1 MPPVTRGPRISL
13 DCAAVAADAAAGR
26 NGTVTVVLPDRTEM
40 AESDT
45 SRLDAM
51 FEMLER
57 MPTPEGF
64 KVEIVEGAI
73 HMSPQRDTH
82 WDIVEDVLLQLKTRF
97 GRKAKTKSDVRLD
110 LPGYLNGFVPD
121 LYKLADDAKPDE
133 QRRWRHE
140 DVEFVLE
147 VISRETGDNDYGKK
161 MRAYAQGGIPV
172 YVIADPCSGKV
183 HAYGKPE
190 GDCYQ
195 HTLTVKFGEE
205 IDLKPFG
212 FDLTLVTE
220 DFPRD

>member
-1 MPPVTRGPRISL
+1 MTIVELSDRIEI
-13 DCAAVAADAAAGR
+13 
-26 NGTVTVVLPDRTEM
+26 EM
-40 AESDT
+40 AESDEL
-45 SRLDAM
+45 SLDGM

-64 KVEIVEGAI
+64 KVEIVGGVI
-73 HMSPQRDTH
+73 YMSPQRDLH
-82 WDIVEDVLLQLKTRF
+82 WELIKAVFKQLTQSF
-97 GRKAKTKSDVRLD
+97 GWDAQIKLDVRLD
-110 LPGYLNGFVPD
+110 LPGYLNGFAPD
-121 LYKLADDAKPDE
+121 LFKLADGAKKDE
-133 QRRWRHE
+133 RGHWHHE

-147 VISRETGDNDYGKK
+147 VISRGTGDNDYGKK
-161 MRAYAQGGIPV
+161 KRAYAEGGIPV
-172 YVIADPCSGKV
+172 YVIADPYSGKV

-205 IDLKPFG
+205 IDLGPFG